1 LGIFKV
7 TKMDSKCLEGKAVL
21 VTGASR
27 GIGRAIAEAFSR
39 QGSRVMLNYNKSAD
53 HANDVAAKL
62 ASEGHKID
70 LFQADV
76 SQGKEVEK
84 MIDSIVEKYGRL
96 DVLVNNAGIRKD
108 AFLAMM
114 SDEDWNQVIDTNLR
128 SVYYAC
134 KWASRAMIRQRKGKI
149 INITS
154 LSALKGLAGQTNYS
168 ALKGGVISFTKS
180 LAMELATYGIQVNA
194 VAPGLIETDM
204 TKGLGSK
211 KDDLLAKI
219 PFQRF
224 GKPSDVAG
232 GVLFLAS
239 EKADYITGYTLAI
252 DGGIS

>member
-1 LGIFKV
+1 
-7 TKMDSKCLEGKAVL
+7 MASKCLERKVVL

-27 GIGRAIAEAFSR
+27 GIGRAIAEAFSQ
-39 QGSRVMLNYNKSAD
+39 QGSRVILNYNKSAGS
-53 HANDVAAKL
+53 ANDVATKL

-76 SQGKEVEK
+76 SKGKEVEK
-84 MIDSIVEKYGRL
+84 MIDSIVEKYGKL

-128 SVYYAC
+128 SVYYTC
-134 KWASRAMIRQRKGKI
+134 KWTSRAMIKQRKGKI

-168 ALKGGVISFTKS
+168 ASKGGVISFTKS
-180 LAMELATYGIQVNA
+180 LAMELASYGIQVNA
-194 VAPGLIETDM
+194 VAPGIIETDM
-204 TKGLGSK
+204 TKELGHK

-219 PFQRF
+219 PFKRF
-224 GKPSDVAG
+224 GKPSDITG

-239 EKADYITGYTLAI
+239 EKADYITGFTLAI
-252 DGGIS
+252 DGGVS

>member
-1 LGIFKV
+1 
-7 TKMDSKCLEGKAVL
+7 M

-39 QGSRVMLNYNKSAD
+39 QGSMVMLNYNKSAD
-53 HANDVAAKL
+53 SANEVAAKL
-62 ASEGHKID
+62 ASEGYKID

-76 SQGKEVEK
+76 SKGKEVEK
-84 MIDSIVEKYGRL
+84 MIDSIVEKYGRI

-114 SDEDWNQVIDTNLR
+114 SDEDWNQVIDTNLK

-134 KWASRAMIRQRKGKI
+134 KWVSRVMIRQRSGKI
-149 INITS
+149 INMTS

-168 ALKGGVISFTKS
+168 ASKGGIISFTRS
-180 LAMELATYGIQVNA
+180 LARELAPYGIQVNA
-194 VAPGLIETDM
+194 VAPGLIETGM
-204 TKGLGSK
+204 TEKLGHK
-211 KDDLLAKI
+211 KDDLLASI
-219 PFQRF
+219 PFKRL

-239 EKADYITGYTLAI
+239 QMADYITGYTLAI